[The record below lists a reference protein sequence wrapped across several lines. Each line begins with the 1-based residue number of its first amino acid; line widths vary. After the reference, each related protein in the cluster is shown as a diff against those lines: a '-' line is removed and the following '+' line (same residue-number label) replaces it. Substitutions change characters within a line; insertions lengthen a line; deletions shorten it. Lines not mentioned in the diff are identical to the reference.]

1 MASAHH
7 DILSI
12 HSELSPA
19 LADDTVFIGVTSN
32 SRVGREQSL
41 ESQQPVEA
49 NDAAL
54 AEVLWNDKTKVSR
67 TCEIKV
73 CC

>member
-7 DILSI
+7 DSVSI

-19 LADDTVFIGVTSN
+19 LADDTVFIGVTSD
-32 SRVGREQSL
+32 SCVGREQSL
-41 ESQQPVEA
+41 ESQQPVAA
-49 NDAAL
+49 NDAAF
-54 AEVLWNDKTKVSR
+54 AEVPWNDKTKVSR
-67 TCEIKV
+67 TYKIKA

>member
-7 DILSI
+7 DSVLT

-19 LADDTVFIGVTSN
+19 LADDTVFNGVTSD
-32 SRVGREQSL
+32 SCVGREQSL

-49 NDAAL
+49 NDAAF
-54 AEVLWNDKTKVSR
+54 AEVPLSDKTKVSR
-67 TCEIKV
+67 TYEIKA